1 MLAKLTAK
9 NQVTLPKA
17 VVASIDKTEY
27 FEVTVEQGRIV
38 LTPVRP
44 EGAQYIRDKLEELGI
59 SEKDV
64 DDAVNWARGR

>member
-9 NQVTLPKA
+9 NQITLPKA
-17 VVASIDKTEY
+17 VVSSIDQTEY

-44 EGAQYIRDKLEELGI
+44 QGAQYVRDKLEELGI